1 MEPCEAANVYHAV
14 SPDTP
19 LCLTVGDEIEYRPF
33 GLPKTKR
40 RAFVVGMRCETIF
53 VQGGSVFPRW
63 NCPIGM
69 IGANKSVVAET
80 NSIHNIWVKRDRNAT
95 IWAESNTESDRYP
108 PPEPHPTVGFDPWKE
123 GPKHSAYQG
132 TDPVYIRLCTLTKD
146 NDGYKKHPNWAKLPT
161 SLKGKSN
168 MNGEIGETFLP
179 NGHGEHPQLD
189 MLPTSLQGKSNVR
202 GDVGEAFLPSVG
214 PHTCPLCGDHIDDL
228 EVQIDWYHGRADE
241 IPQQATSK
249 HSEKKHAQRPLWFD
263 AKPPVMAADSPM
275 PLRCFLQ
282 RCLREAD
289 DVFPIK
295 YGAVEDRDSLRENIN
310 RCFTMAVYIAD
321 HGRTL
326 ERYEGRFD
334 KQAVRNCLME
344 LKKEMIAYPFYL
356 WMDDYRMSTFELY
369 NTLRLFFRFGGLSW
383 KPAFPP
389 IQNVTIPELELRKK
403 HKKQRANQTQS

>member
-1 MEPCEAANVYHAV
+1 
-14 SPDTP
+14 
-19 LCLTVGDEIEYRPF
+19 
-33 GLPKTKR
+33 
-40 RAFVVGMRCETIF
+40 
-53 VQGGSVFPRW
+53 
-63 NCPIGM
+63 M

-95 IWAESNTESDRYP
+95 FLAESNTESDRYP
-108 PPEPHPTVGFDPWKE
+108 PPEPHPALGFDPWKE
-123 GPKHSAYQG
+123 GPKHSEYQG

-161 SLKGKSN
+161 SLEGESN
-168 MNGEIGETFLP
+168 MNGDIVEALLP
-179 NGHGEHPQLD
+179 N
-189 MLPTSLQGKSNVR
+189 V
-202 GDVGEAFLPSVG
+202 VG

-228 EVQIDWYHGRADE
+228 EVQIDWYHGRAPE

-249 HSEKKHAQRPLWFD
+249 HSDKKHAQRPLWFD

-282 RCLREAD
+282 RCLKEAD

-334 KQAVRNCLME
+334 KQAVLNCLME

-369 NTLRLFFRFGGLSW
+369 NMLRLFFRFGGLSW

-403 HKKQRANQTQS
+403 NKKQRANQTQS